1 MKQKLLVGLLGAA
14 SGAYLLERLGRRW
27 GASDAEVYRPLP
39 GDTLVPHPMVEST
52 HAITIHAAAQEIWP
66 WLVQAGYHRGGW
78 YTEARWYAWL
88 ERTLWHTTSPSVDH
102 ILPEFQQLAVGD
114 IVPDG
119 PQGTAFFTVS
129 EIDPYRLLALYSTSH
144 IALLA
149 PAFLRKNPKV
159 KISGDFSWV
168 FVLEPLDEHTTR
180 LILRM
185 RANLEPRGFRMLIRP
200 LVLPG
205 DFLMTRMMFQGL
217 KQRAEHLSQRT
228 IKHGAALPTQ
238 EERQKEPSA
247 VSSS

>member
-1 MKQKLLVGLLGAA
+1 
-14 SGAYLLERLGRRW
+14 
-27 GASDAEVYRPLP
+27 
-39 GDTLVPHPMVEST
+39 MVEST
-52 HAITIHAAAQEIWP
+52 HAITIHAAAHEIWP

-88 ERTLWHTTSPSVDH
+88 ERALWHTTSPSVDR
-102 ILPEFQQLAVGD
+102 ILPEFQHVVIGD

-119 PQGTAFFTVS
+119 PPGTAFFTVA
-129 EIDPYRLLALYSTSH
+129 EIDPNHLLALYSKSH

-149 PAFLRKNPKV
+149 PAFLRKNPRV

-168 FVLEPLDEHTTR
+168 FVLEPIDEHTTR

-185 RANLEPRGFRMLIRP
+185 RANLEPRVFRMLARP

-217 KQRAEHLSQRT
+217 KQRAEQRSGRA
-228 IKHGAALPTQ
+228 IKDEAATPGE
-238 EERQKEPSA
+238 EERQQELSTVSA
-247 VSSS
+247 S

>member
-1 MKQKLLVGLLGAA
+1 
-14 SGAYLLERLGRRW
+14 
-27 GASDAEVYRPLP
+27 
-39 GDTLVPHPMVEST
+39 MVEST

-88 ERTLWHTTSPSVDH
+88 ERTLWHTTSPSVDR

-119 PQGTAFFTVS
+119 PPGTAFFAVA
-129 EIDPYRLLALYSTSH
+129 EIDPIRLLALYSTSH

-149 PAFLRKNPKV
+149 PAVLRKNHKV
-159 KISGDFSWV
+159 KIGGDFSWV
-168 FVLEPLDEHTTR
+168 FVLEPRNEHTTR

-185 RANLEPRGFRMLIRP
+185 RANLEPRMFRMLMRP

-217 KQRAEHLSQRT
+217 KQRAEHRSQRA
-228 IKHGAALPTQ
+228 IHHEAASPPLEEKHRELSAA
-238 EERQKEPSA
+238 R
-247 VSSS
+247 SS